1 MKRNLE
7 FPVAIN
13 KATTEKWAP
22 AMEAYFGTEAYQA
35 LGKRKGLV
43 AALAEAH
50 LIQYVG
56 STEAAAIE
64 AYMMPLSQANN
75 INLAPDV
82 QNPTVGA
89 HNQVVAKAGQQGS
102 GDKAYLLGVCVSLAA
117 KTIGTEVVQTIPVTS
132 QNVTVKYLD
141 VTYDGGKTA
150 NAGNEHMHVV
160 TINFAANMTTSAYLK
175 VGGKYVI
182 GHEIAAAVEQTPA
195 KWEFMEMKY
204 IRPDRT
210 GGFIFEL
217 GASFE
222 ASKTDLALTNVT
234 YINAGNGIGTL
245 AADGSFFEI
254 NADMDTLSHKE
265 DGIRVAET
273 TAVENY
279 VPNQT
284 TRGLNRL
291 LTREEADGGTDRSL
305 GLKLH
310 SEAYAIHNRV
320 ITGDISRLDYKR
332 LQESGY
338 DPLPYLLSA
347 CKNEFAQEINLQIIC
362 AVRAYGWSN
371 AVQAIY
377 NGTCFNTYIGPKA
390 VTSITVASLRDSE
403 SFRDKNDVSLAS
415 QLPDIQNLQNT
426 MTHENI
432 ESIGMYLAMLIM
444 QAAAYIG
451 QDSRAGEG
459 DGVILSSNYV
469 AFLSA
474 CKTFTKLND
483 KDIDMT
489 NATGAKL
496 SGYINGIKVYTDLQV
511 PAGYPVVTVFR
522 SNQDV
527 KIDMPGIEEDTILA
541 PGLAYLVKD
550 VISTT
555 QLVPEKNGGQK
566 LICDSETDVIEVGK
580 RPESAY
586 LSFIF
591 QCALPGLSQFTA

>member
-1 MKRNLE
+1 MKRKQD
-7 FPVAIN
+7 FPVAITAKN
-13 KATTEKWAP
+13 TEKWTP
-22 AMEAYFGTEAYQA
+22 AMEAFFGTEAFQA

-43 AALAEAH
+43 AAIAEAH
-50 LIQYVG
+50 LSQFMD
-56 STEAAAIE
+56 TDNPAALE
-64 AYMMPLSQANN
+64 AYMMPLSEANN

-82 QNPTVGA
+82 QNPIVGA
-89 HNQVVAKAGQQGS
+89 HGATTAKAGQPGS

-117 KTIGTEVVQTIPVTS
+117 KTVGTEVIQTIPVTS

-141 VTYDGGKTA
+141 VTYDGGKVE

-160 TINFAANMTTSAYLK
+160 TVNFANNTAVASVLK
-175 VGGKYVI
+175 VGGSYVI
-182 GHEIAAAVEQTPA
+182 GHATATTD
-195 KWEFMEMKY
+195 KWEFKQMKY

-222 ASKTDLALTNVT
+222 ATKTELALTAIT
-234 YINAGNGIGTL
+234 YINDGNGIGTL
-245 AADGSFFEI
+245 AADGSFFELS
-254 NADMDTLSHKE
+254 ADMATLSQKQDNVTVE
-265 DGIRVAET
+265 AT

-291 LTREEADGGTDRSL
+291 LTREEADAGTDRSL
-305 GLKLH
+305 GLKLY
-310 SEAYAIHNRV
+310 SEAYAVHNRV

-332 LQESGY
+332 LVESGY

-347 CKNEFAQEINLQIIC
+347 CKNEFAQEINLQILC
-362 AVRAYGWSN
+362 AARAYGWSN
-371 AVQAIY
+371 ALNAIY

-390 VTSITVASLRDSE
+390 VESITVASIRNSE
-403 SFRDKNDVSLAS
+403 SFRDKDDNALAAT
-415 QLPDIQNLQNT
+415 LPNIQNLQSI

-432 ESIGMYLAMLIM
+432 ESIGMYLAMLIQ

-459 DGVILSSNYV
+459 DGVILASNYV
-469 AFLSA
+469 GFLSA
-474 CKTFTKLND
+474 AKSFTKLND

-489 NATGAKL
+489 SATGAKL
-496 SGYINGIKVYTDLQV
+496 SGYVNGIKVYTDLQV
-511 PAGYPVVTVFR
+511 PANYPVVTVFR

-550 VISTT
+550 LISTT

-591 QCALPGLSQFTA
+591 HCAIPGLSGAVSA